1 MSDMDSN
8 SITKDGGFIPSPA
21 FERERYG
28 DRRGPLESSTTP
40 SREGLPTTYRMRA
53 DAHYVDQL
61 AERTSARTIHFMKV
75 EMLGLSGGNPTT
87 APPVLVASVRRH
99 NVLQPLLVQ
108 RRGGRHRVIDGQKRL
123 AAAIVA
129 GIEEVPCL
137 LHDVE
142 DGDVAALAEAAN
154 IALVEPPAATSTAP
168 TTDRF
173 SDDLMDSL
181 AAIGAAV
188 GLLSP
193 SSRSLSRSVAVDL
206 INAEI
211 WRAVC
216 LLESTRVQEGQRSI
230 ANVLTSPI
238 RVVEAV
244 GQQMAAEARLRRVQV
259 ELRTT
264 DVPAGACV
272 RGDEDLIVKALSLLV
287 LSTLIWLEAVPDAD
301 VTLRAASLAARS
313 IALEVHQNSVAVP
326 PNWRLGVG
334 DSGEH
339 RANAVPAI
347 AWILGARR
355 IAEALGGQVAIS
367 AAGDAGTAMS
377 LTLPLANGRM

>member
-1 MSDMDSN
+1 MSELDSN
-8 SITKDGGFIPSPA
+8 SIGKDGGFIPSPA
-21 FERERYG
+21 LERERYG
-28 DRRGPLESSTTP
+28 DRRDPHESSTTP
-40 SREGLPTTYRMRA
+40 GREGLPATYRMRA

-61 AERTSARTIHFMKV
+61 GGRSSTRTIHLVKV
-75 EMLGLSGGNPTT
+75 GILVLSGGDPAT
-87 APPVLVASVRRH
+87 APPALVASVQRH

-108 RRGGRHRVIDGQKRL
+108 RRGGRHRVIDGHKRL

-137 LHDVE
+137 LHDIE
-142 DGDVAALAEAAN
+142 DGDVPPLAEAAN
-154 IALVEPPAATSTAP
+154 IALRERPAATSTAP
-168 TTDRF
+168 TTLRF
-173 SDDLMDSL
+173 SDDLVDSL
-181 AAIGAAV
+181 AAIGAAAR
-188 GLLSP
+188 LLSP

-206 INAEI
+206 INAEM
-211 WRAVC
+211 WRASC
-216 LLESTRVQEGQRSI
+216 LLESTRVQDGQRPI

-238 RVVEAV
+238 RVVEVV
-244 GQQMAAEARLRRVQV
+244 GRQMAAEAHLRRVQV

-272 RGDEDLIVKALSLLV
+272 WGDEDLIVKALSLLV
-287 LSTLIWLEAVPDAD
+287 LSTLIWLEEVPNAV

-326 PNWRLGVG
+326 PNWRIGVG
-334 DSGEH
+334 DSSDH
-339 RANAVPAI
+339 RSNAVPAI

-355 IAEALGGQVAIS
+355 IAEALGGQVAVS

-377 LTLPLANGRM
+377 LTLPLANGRK